1 MPARAAVEAAE
12 YERALSDLHRSGR
25 CRWAPCA
32 TAVDEPPTR
41 LLLGLAAFVPRAPR
55 AAQQA
60 EVAAEASPE
69 LLHEWASLVQQRLE
83 EGWRRAAAC
92 RSGGGGGG
100 GDDGG
105 GGAGGP
111 RGSPLGGYVV
121 LRGGGEQMHKAK
133 FVVADALYIAH
144 VLGRTLVEPRVAHAR
159 LASPANGSGRTR
171 GGGGAR
177 LALHHYFD
185 LQPLCARFALLPARD
200 FERRAELPLA
210 LTLTLTLIPNP
221 DP

>member
-1 MPARAAVEAAE
+1 M
-12 YERALSDLHRSGR
+12 
-25 CRWAPCA
+25 
-32 TAVDEPPTR
+32 
-41 LLLGLAAFVPRAPR
+41 
-55 AAQQA
+55 
-60 EVAAEASPE
+60 
-69 LLHEWASLVQQRLE
+69 
-83 EGWRRAAAC
+83 
-92 RSGGGGGG
+92 
-100 GDDGG
+100 
-105 GGAGGP
+105 
-111 RGSPLGGYVV
+111 GGYVV

-200 FERRAELPLA
+200 FERRAELPLPLT
-210 LTLTLTLIPNP
+210 LTLTLTLILTLT
-221 DP
+221 